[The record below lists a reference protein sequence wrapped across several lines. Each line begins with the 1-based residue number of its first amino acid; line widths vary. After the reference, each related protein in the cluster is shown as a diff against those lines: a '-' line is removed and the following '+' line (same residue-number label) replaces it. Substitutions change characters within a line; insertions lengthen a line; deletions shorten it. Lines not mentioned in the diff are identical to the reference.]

1 MFIIQINKL
10 RLRVFNFTK
19 VILLQPGIEPRGNSF
34 LMCSPLNLEKGSY
47 SFSFLISTH
56 FSNCSFCFLCQ
67 PLILY
72 LSFNRGS
79 VLRLSPLT
87 LCSFFFRESHS
98 LQWLQLTPVYQ
109 NLHIYMFNSFH
120 FSKLLFHILV
130 SHLKHFST
138 SQRHFKFTS

>member
-1 MFIIQINKL
+1 MDNLKCVRCPLYILLLIIVKPCRLSFIMFIIQINKL

-98 LQWLQLTPVYQ
+98 L
-109 NLHIYMFNSFH
+109 
-120 FSKLLFHILV
+120 
-130 SHLKHFST
+130 
-138 SQRHFKFTS
+138 